1 MCYSLRLVFLYVL
14 GDEASKEAADML
26 THNAKNL
33 ISAIEEVL
41 YASERAII
49 KLAPSEMK
57 ELNLISYCMFSFH
70 GIV

>member
-1 MCYSLRLVFLYVL
+1 
-14 GDEASKEAADML
+14 ML

-41 YASERAII
+41 YATERAII

-57 ELNLISYCMFSFH
+57 ELNLISH
-70 GIV
+70 GISCRVLVFKDPVNYNIIIVNKP